1 MIIMQLSFWKAIKSL
16 LSDKIKSP
24 EKIFG
29 AEGEKLVTNY
39 IENVDI
45 VNELFKNT
53 VKNIRIRF
61 Q

>member
-45 VNELFKNT
+45 VNKLF
-53 VKNIRIRF
+53 
-61 Q
+61 